1 MAQPRTTPARF
12 LALTAALGLLSGIS
26 SAFATPPMKTAAQG
40 SRIAIGHRTTW
51 ITTPLDRYGL
61 PDYVAALN
69 SEFAQGVSEREN
81 GAIPLMQLEL
91 TAQHLNPKQHDWA
104 LNELKLLHVKPH
116 LRYLE
121 PFAGVDN
128 YMYRHFPKTRYP
140 KAALKTMLRGSPQ
153 WRWLHTLHRGK
164 ITVQGLRWA
173 AVEQEVSYA
182 IKHPWTAKG
191 CPLVAEYVN
200 GRPRDLDL
208 VLAASKLRQIYYPL
222 VPTHLFGT
230 FARVDSVVDP
240 MAFYFRQSEELCV
253 LKANFCLGEGD
264 VKGCLRYLSAT
275 RRLININSLLPDE
288 IDRIMTGGSIT
299 ELLIPAE
306 RALLHYPGLSA
317 GDAQDYLRT
326 LHNTPLRLPHLPL
339 QQDCFRFTWLDY
351 MITFYRRAE
360 HIGPQPHY
368 SRKHPVNLGNPF
380 PPLLMDP
387 PRGINW
393 NWQFR
398 QINTLI
404 SLYLFAEDWKASPFN
419 VTHHSPLYTFAARLK
434 HLEMERPSPA
444 AAANP
449 NKAFRDA
456 LVSSI
461 FPAMGVD
468 AFTVLRRLERCKE
481 AGRLDDIAFALAA
494 YHVANGKYPDQ
505 LSALCPK
512 YLRQVPDNLLAPGPP
527 EYQHRTNSY
536 TLIANE
542 PHGNKHDPKQYWR
555 TLRNHHLVLQS
566 PPHNPLVL
574 HRNVVFP

>member
-1 MAQPRTTPARF
+1 MAQPRTTLEPF
-12 LALTAALGLLSGIS
+12 LALTAALCLLSGIS
-26 SAFATPPMKTAAQG
+26 SVFAMPPMNTAAHG

-69 SEFAQGVSEREN
+69 SEFSQGVSEKEN
-81 GAIPLMQLEL
+81 AAIPLIQL
-91 TAQHLNPKQHDWA
+91 
-104 LNELKLLHVKPH
+104 
-116 LRYLE
+116 R
-121 PFAGVDN
+121 
-128 YMYRHFPKTRYP
+128 
-140 KAALKTMLRGSPQ
+140 
-153 WRWLHTLHRGK
+153 
-164 ITVQGLRWA
+164 
-173 AVEQEVSYA
+173 
-182 IKHPWTAKG
+182 
-191 CPLVAEYVN
+191 
-200 GRPRDLDL
+200 
-208 VLAASKLRQIYYPL
+208 
-222 VPTHLFGT
+222 
-230 FARVDSVVDP
+230 
-240 MAFYFRQSEELCV
+240 
-253 LKANFCLGEGD
+253 LGEGD

-574 HRNVVFP
+574 HRNVVFL